1 MDTISP
7 LLEDLTS
14 SIDDLE
20 SALLPLLTTPTSTLS
35 SKLPLLDKAKLHVLT
50 TYALD
55 SLLFSLLK
63 VNGTDTRTHPIST
76 EIARVKS
83 YFGKISDVEKG
94 PEERKM
100 VVDRAAAGRFVRAG
114 LAGNDAKG
122 VKRGV
127 DGVPKHLKFN
137 DQGTVAVA
145 KADDLESSDEESGE
159 TGGKGKADK
168 KAAKRKRRM
177 ESNIA
182 KQSPVE
188 GVAES
193 GTSVLSKG
201 TSTPAVL
208 PGLGAIRDQFV
219 TEGTIPTEEGSAKKK
234 KKKRKTRAE
243 MQEKGEDEIMREM
256 L

>member
-63 VNGTDTRTHPIST
+63 VNGTDTKTHPIST

-83 YFGKISDVEKG
+83 YFGKISEVEKG
-94 PEERKM
+94 PEERRL
-100 VVDRAAAGRFVRAG
+100 VVDREAAGRFVRAG

-127 DGVPKHLKFN
+127 DGVAKHLKFN

-145 KADDLESSDEESGE
+145 KATDLESSDEETPG
-159 TGGKGKADK
+159 TGGKGKVDK
-168 KAAKRKRRM
+168 KAAKRKRRLEGKM
-177 ESNIA
+177 A

-188 GVAES
+188 GVEES
-193 GTSVLSKG
+193 GTSVLSTG
-201 TSTPAVL
+201 TSTPALL
-208 PGLGAIRDQFV
+208 PGLGAIRDQSV
-219 TEGTIPTEEGSAKKK
+219 TEATLQTEEGSAKK

-243 MQEKGEDEIMREM
+243 MQEKGEDEILREM

>member
-1 MDTISP
+1 METISP

-20 SALLPLLTTPTSTLS
+20 AALLPLLTTPTSTLS

-63 VNGTDTRTHPIST
+63 VNGTDTKSHPIST
-76 EIARVKS
+76 EIARVKT
-83 YFGKISDVEKG
+83 YFGKIAEVERG

-100 VVDRAAAGRFVRAG
+100 VVDKDAAGRFVRAG
-114 LAGNDAKG
+114 LAGNDAMG

-145 KADDLESSDEESGE
+145 SAKYLDDTDEEHVRRSERIGSE
-159 TGGKGKADK
+159 EMSRADK
-168 KAAKRKRRM
+168 KAAKRRRRM
-177 ESNIA
+177 ESKMA
-182 KQSPVE
+182 KQSPVDGIE
-188 GVAES
+188 ES
-193 GTSVLSKG
+193 GTSILSTG
-201 TSTPAVL
+201 TKQDASHAGALSEHEKAGNAQNGEGKARTETQDK
-208 PGLGAIRDQFV
+208 PG
-219 TEGTIPTEEGSAKKK
+219 
-234 KKKRKTRAE
+234 TRA
-243 MQEKGEDEIMREM
+243 GLLTREIVWV
-256 L
+256 